1 MTANA
6 STSETL
12 DRLEEEQRHRH
23 QLENEELERR
33 IRRAGRVQIALFLH
47 SLLCILAALASALT
61 SKPVDFA
68 LCLAAAYA
76 AVLHPAHPLR
86 GIFSKPRKRTTQPWN
101 TTSSKSP
108 RT

>member
-1 MTANA
+1 MTA
-6 STSETL
+6 SEIL
-12 DRLEEEQRHRH
+12 DSLEEEQRHRH
-23 QLENEELERR
+23 RLENEKIEQR
-33 IRRAGRVQIALFLH
+33 IRRAGRVQLLLFLH
-47 SLLCILAALASALT
+47 SLLFLIAAIALALAS
-61 SKPVDFA
+61 KPVAFA